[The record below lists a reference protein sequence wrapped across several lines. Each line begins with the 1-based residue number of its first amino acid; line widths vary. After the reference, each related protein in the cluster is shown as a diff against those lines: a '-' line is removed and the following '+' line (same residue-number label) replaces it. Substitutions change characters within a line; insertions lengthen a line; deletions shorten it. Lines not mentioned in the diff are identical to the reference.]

1 VLYGYRDECGN
12 PFIETLF
19 RIVQQVHENEGG
31 KHSQTDRLIVL
42 TLYVT
47 LVEYRVLEE
56 KELSRLISQILGWMQ
71 MEQEAVAQQGGQCS
85 PGKFVYSAVY
95 LQIVLL
101 AIHSYGRTATNQLNL
116 SSLLQR
122 LL

>member
-1 VLYGYRDECGN
+1 MLYGYRDECGN

-31 KHSQTDRLIVL
+31 RHSQTDRLIVL
-42 TLYVT
+42 TIYVT
-47 LVEYRVLEE
+47 LVEYQVLEE
-56 KELSRLISQILGWMQ
+56 KELSRVVSQILGWMQ
-71 MEQEAVAQQGGQCS
+71 MEQEAVAQQGGFSS

-95 LQIVLL
+95 LQIILL
-101 AIHSYGRTATNQLNL
+101 AIHSYGKKVINQLNL

-122 LL
+122 FL